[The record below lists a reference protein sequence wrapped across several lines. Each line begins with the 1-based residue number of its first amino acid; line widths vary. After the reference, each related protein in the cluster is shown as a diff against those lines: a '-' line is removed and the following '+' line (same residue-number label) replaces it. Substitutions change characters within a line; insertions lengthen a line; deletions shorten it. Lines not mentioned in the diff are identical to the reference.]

1 MPPIQRR
8 TFLADLGMGFTGLAL
23 GSLLQRD
30 GFTRARADT
39 GVLSDWAP
47 PNGRP
52 HFRPRPR
59 AFVLGQHRP
68 HVLFFITHA

>member
-39 GVLSDWAP
+39 GVLSDWASRQI
-47 PNGRP
+47 GRP
-52 HFRPRPR
+52 HFARGRR
-59 AFVLGQHRP
+59 ASSGSS
-68 HVLFFITHA
+68 